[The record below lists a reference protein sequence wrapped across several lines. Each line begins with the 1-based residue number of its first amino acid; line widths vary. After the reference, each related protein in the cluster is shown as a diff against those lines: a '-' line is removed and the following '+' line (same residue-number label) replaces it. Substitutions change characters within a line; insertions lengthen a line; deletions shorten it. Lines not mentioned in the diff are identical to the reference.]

1 MCLEFISDVTICSRE
16 TTNFGM
22 LPRNWCYDCS
32 PIRMNELKGKKIYH
46 YFDKIKTIH
55 HLSLASSTAYDQ
67 CNAVMKDYISSLD
80 EGAILSHRKGV
91 TKLGQGKLA
100 SLGIPLSVEIL
111 VEVICFGFCSANR
124 KVGGTFL
131 FLLLLCLCSIQ
142 SGI

>member
-1 MCLEFISDVTICSRE
+1 
-16 TTNFGM
+16 
-22 LPRNWCYDCS
+22 
-32 PIRMNELKGKKIYH
+32 
-46 YFDKIKTIH
+46 
-55 HLSLASSTAYDQ
+55 
-67 CNAVMKDYISSLD
+67 MKDYISSLD

-131 FLLLLCLCSIQ
+131 FPEALSVLHTKWNLGTYHTDL
-142 SGI
+142 